1 MTSGAQRRNRIT
13 AGLGAV
19 SALAFGG
26 LYALVAGHAASSS
39 TSGSLPQVQA
49 VMTPAPAVVAASASD
64 DSESDDDSSA
74 VVQATPAPATPAPT
88 VAAGSHTTTTHT
100 QTRGS

>member
-1 MTSGAQRRNRIT
+1 MASGAQRRNRIT

-26 LYALVAGHAASSS
+26 LYALVAGHAVSSS

-74 VVQATPAPATPAPT
+74 VVQATPAPT